1 MGNQSDLL
9 IDGYMMAACVKAG
22 AARLEKNEKLIN
34 QLNVFPVPDGDTGTN
49 MLNTLRGG
57 LQSATP
63 TENLGEYMDSLAKGM
78 LFGAR
83 GNSGVIFSMIFS
95 GIAEGLKGIEK
106 ATSAQ
111 MREALEN
118 GSKVAYSSVSKPTEG
133 TILTVAREG
142 AEKIDGEALADTNVW
157 DFFGE
162 YISNIRVTL
171 DKTPDLLPIL
181 KSAGVVDS
189 GGYGFVKFF
198 EGFTEAALSVGEVE
212 DANEYNA
219 LLPTGDISSKW
230 LEDSEEDAFGFC
242 TECIILLDDPTKN
255 VREEADA
262 YLNSMGQSVVC
273 VQKDEIL
280 KMHVH
285 TLEPIK
291 VLQHMQETY
300 GTFYN
305 VKIENMDTMFT
316 DRLKQSKSAES
327 KQVDDKPMGTG
338 VTSSDPDDDGVSIT
352 VDWDAINKNL
362 VHESHAGIT
371 FVAVANGEGLAQI
384 FHDNGCEFVI
394 NGGQT
399 MNTSVEEFVETFKK
413 VDTTDIIV
421 MPNNSNIEAAAR
433 QAAKLYEGARIH
445 IVPTHSIAEGY
456 FAMSMATS
464 YEDGAEAVAA
474 EMIDGMQNVDTV
486 WISKAIRDAVVEGTE
501 CHEGDFLALLG
512 KDIVATNEDRLEAAK
527 TAFGNVPDIE
537 DKYIAVI
544 FKGKDASM
552 EEAESLKEFI
562 EDEYGLDAGIFDGGQ
577 DVYDFIIG
585 ICG

>member
-1 MGNQSDLL
+1 MDNKSNLL
-9 IDGYMMAACVKAG
+9 IDGYTMAACVKAG

-57 LQSATP
+57 IQSAKNTD
-63 TENLGEYMDSLAKGM
+63 NLGEYMASLSKGM

-95 GIAEGLKGIEK
+95 GIAEGLEGIEK
-106 ATSAQ
+106 ATATQ
-111 MREALEN
+111 LRNALEN
-118 GSKVAYSSVSKPTEG
+118 GAKVAYSSVSKPTEG

-142 AEKIDGEALADTNVW
+142 AEKIDGANLADTIIW
-157 DFFGE
+157 DFFKE
-162 YISNIRVTL
+162 YIVNIRATL
-171 DKTPDLLPIL
+171 DRTPDLLPIL

-189 GGYGFVKFF
+189 GGFGFVKFF
-198 EGFTEAALSVGEVE
+198 EGFTEAAINAVTQDSFE
-212 DANEYNA
+212 DEYNA

-242 TECIILLDDPTKN
+242 TECIILLDDATKN
-255 VREEADA
+255 VRDEADA

-305 VKIENMDTMFT
+305 VKIENMDTMFL
-316 DRLKQSKSAES
+316 DRLNASKNTENSRKTDAQDEEDGITAE
-327 KQVDDKPMGTG
+327 
-338 VTSSDPDDDGVSIT
+338 
-352 VDWDAINKNL
+352 INIKAMHENL

-371 FVAVANGEGLAQI
+371 FVSVANGEGLAEI
-384 FHDNGCEFVI
+384 FHENGCEFVI

-399 MNTSVEEFVETFKK
+399 MNTSVEEFVETFEKC
-413 VDTTDIIV
+413 DTTDIVV

-433 QAAKLYEGARIH
+433 QAAKLYTQARVH

-456 FAMSMATS
+456 FAMSMVTS
-464 YEDGAEAVAA
+464 YDDGAEALVD
-474 EMIDGMQNVDTV
+474 EMTAGMANVDTV
-486 WISKAIRDAVVEGTE
+486 WISKAIRDAVVDNTE
-501 CHEGDFLALLG
+501 CHMGDFLALLG
-512 KDIVATNEDRLEAAK
+512 KDIIATNTDRFEAAK
-527 TAFGNVPDIE
+527 KALENVPDIE

-552 EEAESLKEFI
+552 EEAEQLKEFI
-562 EDEYGLDAGIFDGGQ
+562 EDTYGIDSGIFDGGQ
-577 DVYDFIIG
+577 DVYDYIVG

>member
-1 MGNQSDLL
+1 MDNKSDLL
-9 IDGYMMAACVKAG
+9 IDGYTMAACVRAG

-57 LQSATP
+57 IQSAKNTD
-63 TENLGEYMDSLAKGM
+63 NLGEYMASLSKGM

-95 GIAEGLKGIEK
+95 GIAEGLAGIEK
-106 ATSAQ
+106 ATAAQ
-111 MREALEN
+111 LRNALEN

-142 AEKIDGEALADTNVW
+142 AEKIDGASLADTDVW
-157 DFFGE
+157 AFFKE
-162 YISNIRVTL
+162 YIDNIRVTL
-171 DKTPDLLPIL
+171 DKTPDLLPVL

-189 GGYGFVKFF
+189 GGFGFVKFF
-198 EGFTEAALSVGEVE
+198 EGFTMAAL
-212 DANEYNA
+212 DAANKDAADGYNA

-242 TECIILLDDPTKN
+242 TECIILLDDASKN
-255 VREEADA
+255 VRDEADA

-285 TLEPIK
+285 TLEPLK

-305 VKIENMDTMFT
+305 VKIENMDTMFL
-316 DRLKQSKSAES
+316 DRLKASKNSE
-327 KQVDDKPMGTG
+327 KQNSTDDN
-338 VTSSDPDDDGVSIT
+338 DGISVN
-352 VDWDAINKNL
+352 INVKAMNENL
-362 VHESHAGIT
+362 VHEAHAGIT
-371 FVAVANGEGLAQI
+371 FVSVANGEGLAEI
-384 FHDNGCEFVI
+384 FHENGCEFVI

-413 VDTTDIIV
+413 CDTTDIIV

-433 QAAKLYEGARIH
+433 QAAKMYSDATVH

-464 YEDGAEAVAA
+464 YEEGAEAIVE
-474 EMIDGMQNVDTV
+474 EMIGGMENVDTV
-486 WISKAIRDAVVEGTE
+486 WISRAIRDAVVDNTE
-501 CHEGDFLALLG
+501 CHMGDFLALLG
-512 KDIVATNEDRLEAAK
+512 KDIIATDTERIEAAK
-527 TAFGNVPDIE
+527 KALENVPDIE

-552 EEAESLKEFI
+552 EEAEEIKEFI
-562 EDEYGLDAGIFDGGQ
+562 EDTYGIDSGIFDGGQ
-577 DVYDFIIG
+577 DVYDYIIG

>member
-1 MGNQSDLL
+1 MDNKSDMLF
-9 IDGYMMAACVKAG
+9 DGLMMAACVNAG
-22 AARLEKNEKLIN
+22 AVRLEKNEKLIN

-49 MLNTLRGG
+49 MLHTLRGG
-57 LQSATP
+57 IQTAKK
-63 TENLGEYMDSLAKGM
+63 TENLGEYMESLAKGM

-95 GIAEGLKGIEK
+95 GIAEGLAGIEK
-106 ATSAQ
+106 ASATQ
-111 MREALEN
+111 LRDALEN
-118 GSKVAYSSVSKPTEG
+118 GSKVAYSSVSKPAEG

-142 AEKIDGEALADTNVW
+142 AENIDGASLADTDIW
-157 DFFGE
+157 TFFE
-162 YISNIRVTL
+162 KYISNIRVTL
-171 DKTPDLLPIL
+171 DKTPELLPIL

-189 GGYGFVKFF
+189 GGFGYVKFF
-198 EGFTEAALSVGEVE
+198 EGFTAASISTAEQEAADSG
-212 DANEYNA
+212 YNA
-219 LLPTGDISSKW
+219 LLPSGDISSKW

-285 TLEPIK
+285 TLEPLT
-291 VLQHMQETY
+291 VLQHMKETY

-305 VKIENMDTMFT
+305 VKIENMDTMFL
-316 DRLKQSKSAES
+316 DRLQSSRNNESYAAEE
-327 KQVDDKPMGTG
+327 
-338 VTSSDPDDDGVSIT
+338 DDGISVT
-352 VDWDAINKNL
+352 VDVQAINENL

-371 FVAVANGEGLAQI
+371 FVAVANGEGLADI
-384 FHDNGCEFVI
+384 FHENGCEYVI

-413 VDTTDIIV
+413 CDTSDIIV

-433 QAAKLYEGARIH
+433 QAAKLYEGANVH
-445 IVPTHSIAEGY
+445 IIPTHSIAEGY

-464 YEDGAEAVAA
+464 YKDGVDTVVE
-474 EMIDGMQNVDTV
+474 EMSSGMVNVDTL
-486 WISKAIRDAVVEGTE
+486 WISKAIRDAVVDNTE
-501 CHEGDFLALLG
+501 CHAGDFIALLG
-512 KDIVATNEDRLEAAK
+512 KEIIATDSDRMSAVKAALE
-527 TAFGNVPDIE
+527 NMPDFE

-544 FKGKDASM
+544 FKGKDAPM
-552 EEAESLKEFI
+552 GEAEELKEYI
-562 EDEYGLDAGIFDGGQ
+562 EDTYGIDAGIFDGGQ
-577 DVYDFIIG
+577 DVYDYIVG
-585 ICG
+585 VCG

>member
-1 MGNQSDLL
+1 MDNKSNLL
-9 IDGYMMAACVKAG
+9 IDGYTMAACVKAG

-57 LQSATP
+57 IQSAKN
-63 TENLGEYMDSLAKGM
+63 TENLGEYMASLSKGM

-95 GIAEGLKGIEK
+95 GIAEGLEGIEK
-106 ATSAQ
+106 ATATQ
-111 MREALEN
+111 LRNALEN
-118 GSKVAYSSVSKPTEG
+118 GAKVAYSSVSKPTEG

-142 AEKIDGEALADTNVW
+142 AEKIDGANLADTIIW
-157 DFFGE
+157 DFFKE
-162 YISNIRVTL
+162 YIGNIRDTL

-189 GGYGFVKFF
+189 GGFGFVKFF
-198 EGFTEAALSVGEVE
+198 EGFTEAAVNAVTQDSSE
-212 DANEYNA
+212 DEYNA
-219 LLPTGDISSKW
+219 LLLTGDISSKW

-242 TECIILLDDPTKN
+242 TECIILLDDATKN
-255 VREEADA
+255 VRDEADA

-305 VKIENMDTMFT
+305 VKIENMDTMFL
-316 DRLKQSKSAES
+316 DRLNASKNTENSRKTDAQDEEDGITAE
-327 KQVDDKPMGTG
+327 
-338 VTSSDPDDDGVSIT
+338 
-352 VDWDAINKNL
+352 INIKAMHENL

-371 FVAVANGEGLAQI
+371 FVSVANGEGLAEI
-384 FHDNGCEFVI
+384 FHENGCEFVI

-399 MNTSVEEFVETFKK
+399 MNTSVEEFVETFEKC
-413 VDTTDIIV
+413 DTTDIVV

-433 QAAKLYEGARIH
+433 QAANLYTQARVH

-456 FAMSMATS
+456 FAMSMVTS
-464 YEDGAEAVAA
+464 YDDGAEALVDVMTA
-474 EMIDGMQNVDTV
+474 GMANVDTV
-486 WISKAIRDAVVEGTE
+486 WISKAIRDAVVDNTE
-501 CHEGDFLALLG
+501 CHMGDFLALLG
-512 KDIVATNEDRLEAAK
+512 KDIIATNTDRFEAAK
-527 TAFGNVPDIE
+527 KALENVPDIE

-552 EEAESLKEFI
+552 EEAEQLKEFI
-562 EDEYGLDAGIFDGGQ
+562 EDTYGIDSGIFDGGQ
-577 DVYDFIIG
+577 DVYDYIVG

>member
-1 MGNQSDLL
+1 MDNKSDLL
-9 IDGYMMAACVKAG
+9 IDGYTMAACVRAG

-57 LQSATP
+57 IQSAKNTD
-63 TENLGEYMDSLAKGM
+63 NLGEYMSSLAKGM

-95 GIAEGLKGIEK
+95 GIAEGLEGIEK
-106 ATSAQ
+106 ASASQ
-111 MREALEN
+111 LRDALEN

-142 AEKIDGEALADTNVW
+142 AEKIDGSSLADTDVW
-157 DFFGE
+157 EFFKE
-162 YISNIRVTL
+162 YIDNIRVTL

-189 GGYGFVKFF
+189 GGFGFVKFF
-198 EGFTEAALSVGEVE
+198 EGFTAAALAAGNE
-212 DANEYNA
+212 DSSDGYNA
-219 LLPTGDISSKW
+219 FLPTGDISSKW

-242 TECIILLDDPTKN
+242 TECIILLNDATKN

-285 TLEPIK
+285 TLEPLV
-291 VLQHMQETY
+291 VLKHMQETY

-305 VKIENMDTMFT
+305 VKIENMDTMFL
-316 DRLKQSKSAES
+316 DRLKQSKTSEGKSVEDESA
-327 KQVDDKPMGTG
+327 VDAN
-338 VTSSDPDDDGVSIT
+338 DGIT
-352 VDWDAINKNL
+352 ATVNIKAMTENL
-362 VHESHAGIT
+362 VHESHAGVT
-371 FVAVANGEGLAQI
+371 FISVANGEGLAEI
-384 FHDNGCEFVI
+384 FHENGCEFVI

-413 VDTTDIIV
+413 CDTTDIIV

-433 QAAKLYEGARIH
+433 QAANLYSDASVH

-456 FAMSMATS
+456 FAMSMVSS
-464 YEDGAEAVAA
+464 YEDGVEAVIE
-474 EMIDGMQNVDTV
+474 EMTGGMSNVDTV
-486 WISKAIRDAVVEGTE
+486 WISKAIRDAVVDNTE
-501 CHEGDFLALLG
+501 CHMGDFLALLG
-512 KDIVATNEDRLEAAK
+512 KDIIATNTDRLEAAK
-527 TAFGNVPDIE
+527 KSLENVPDIE

-552 EEAESLKEFI
+552 EEAENLKDFI
-562 EDEYGLDAGIFDGGQ
+562 EDTYGIDAGIFDGGQ
-577 DVYDFIIG
+577 DVYDYIIG